1 VWWNLEGLGDPAK
14 HLFISETIRQDKL
27 DFIILLEMGRYNF
40 SKPFLKHLSGGLD
53 YIWYCLPPYGRS
65 SGILVGLNME
75 TLSIQKV
82 ETGEFCVK
90 LFVKSKLDGFE
101 WILVGV
107 YGAAQEALKP
117 DFLAEL
123 VQICKNESLPMLVGG
138 DLNIIRRKEDKNQ

>member
-1 VWWNLEGLGDPAK
+1 MVL
-14 HLFISETIRQDKL
+14 
-27 DFIILLEMGRYNF
+27 
-40 SKPFLKHLSGGLD
+40 
-53 YIWYCLPPYGRS
+53 LPPHGRS
-65 SGILVGLNME
+65 GGILVGLNME

-82 ETGEFCVK
+82 ETGDLYVK

-123 VQICKNESLPMLVGG
+123 VRICENESRPMLVGG
-138 DLNIIRRKEDKNQ
+138 DFNIIRRKEEKNNDNFNACWTFIFNVVIESLDLR